1 MEEEL
6 IIENQDPEESMI
18 VDRVWDE
25 MHKVKGFLFQIDFY
39 TNRKRRLNRRIT
51 YLTIISAFICAFL
64 ALFNNCELSKWIVFS
79 LSLFVA
85 ITTTVKEFLPNFIQA
100 EEELKEIDK
109 IYDFYKEYLQKLEK
123 LFRERYYL
131 NTDVDDIKMESRF
144 NSIVKTDV
152 DMESRLNRLCRDLT
166 DDERINIRKKTI
178 DYFNRNFL
186 NNNINNQ
193 RV

>member
-1 MEEEL
+1 M
-6 IIENQDPEESMI
+6 
-18 VDRVWDE
+18 
-25 MHKVKGFLFQIDFY
+25 
-39 TNRKRRLNRRIT
+39 
-51 YLTIISAFICAFL
+51 
-64 ALFNNCELSKWIVFS
+64 
-79 LSLFVA
+79 
-85 ITTTVKEFLPNFIQA
+85 
-100 EEELKEIDK
+100 KEIDK